1 MKKFLLQQP
10 KNKAWIE
17 AQEQRQNH
25 TTVQSQALKLLRATV
40 YPELTR
46 ASIDK
51 AAAAPEA
58 PWHAFVSALT
68 FAAVYSEIPDAYKAE
83 YSTVPKDEL
92 LQVPVRF
99 LITTKTKFVT
109 DTSSGDGTSES
120 KHRGMPTLLTLHT
133 THVPLEADDTSSTKK
148 PSSYLLQYAW
158 ETGNPL
164 SRGAC

>member
-46 ASIDK
+46 ATIDK

-58 PWHAFVSALT
+58 L
-68 FAAVYSEIPDAYKAE
+68 AE
-83 YSTVPKDEL
+83 YITVPKDEL

-120 KHRGMPTLLTLHT
+120 KHRGMLTLLTLHT

-148 PSSYLLQYAW
+148 PSSYLLQCAW